1 MFASRCT
8 ECDLEVV
15 SMKTDGS
22 NDAPA
27 EANMFVMPITR
38 RVTMLHR
45 ILRNS
50 FVIQQNAVSS
60 RQHIKSFS
68 SMLHTHCIFKI
79 DHCRF

>member
-1 MFASRCT
+1 
-8 ECDLEVV
+8 
-15 SMKTDGS
+15 MKTDGI
-22 NDAPA
+22 NDAPT

-38 RVTMLHR
+38 RVTVLHR

-68 SMLHTHCIFKI
+68 SMLNTHCVFNT
-79 DHCRF
+79 DH